1 MKRSGMIRQPIRNG
15 MRQPHTTISSGG
27 TSALK
32 STPRSATKMTATCWL
47 PDCQLTHSSHRHEQ
61 HADNDNRPVLAES
74 QQNFSWRGMVRS
86 LASLLKFFGFL
97 ERITQYEKKRND
109 QQPIRNGMRQPHTT
123 ISSGGTSA
131 LKSTPRSATKMTAT
145 CWLPDCQLTY
155 SSHRHEQHAD
165 NDNRPVLAESQQ
177 NFSWRGM

>member
-1 MKRSGMIRQPIRNG
+1 MKRSGMIR
-15 MRQPHTTISSGG
+15 
-27 TSALK
+27 
-32 STPRSATKMTATCWL
+32 
-47 PDCQLTHSSHRHEQ
+47 
-61 HADNDNRPVLAES
+61 
-74 QQNFSWRGMVRS
+74 
-86 LASLLKFFGFL
+86 
-97 ERITQYEKKRND
+97 
-109 QQPIRNGMRQPHTT
+109 QPIRNGMRQPHTT

-177 NFSWRGM
+177 NFSWRGMVRVTFYFITAYTPTFGREVLKLSNIDSLIVKTPCCRE

>member
-1 MKRSGMIRQPIRNG
+1 MKRSGMIRQPIRKG
-15 MRQPHTTISSGG
+15 I
-27 TSALK
+27 
-32 STPRSATKMTATCWL
+32 
-47 PDCQLTHSSHRHEQ
+47 
-61 HADNDNRPVLAES
+61 
-74 QQNFSWRGMVRS
+74 
-86 LASLLKFFGFL
+86 
-97 ERITQYEKKRND
+97 
-109 QQPIRNGMRQPHTT
+109 RQPHTT

-177 NFSWRGM
+177 NFSWRGMVRSLASLLKFFGFLERIAQYEKKRNDQAANQEWNAPTPHHHILRWNQRAQKHAEERDEDDSNLLATRLPTDIKPLVAGSSDFGEVNRYTTQLDTSREALD